1 MALDSPS
8 TFSDWYWADQI
19 EADKA
24 RSEEI
29 EASLAPVA
37 QAFID
42 SLAGIGELPPNLAAV
57 LNQLKAPTAPDWD
70 NVLVRFVS
78 NVGAGLAQRILG
90 HEIKEFDYKMNSYL
104 HNTLITPEI
113 AHNLM
118 LRKKITPEL
127 WQARMLTGGFSEL
140 EGAFVYE
147 SMKPYPNLPD
157 IIAYGRYHS
166 DPENPREFVRNLYD
180 ISVNDWD
187 MWNWLSFQKPNTEHV
202 LSLFKRGTL
211 LEFDAKNELSKL
223 GWQGID
229 KNYMLE
235 LAYSLPNPML
245 LVQGELM
252 QEVVSTAI
260 IQDISKCDIH
270 PDYAEVYLDGI
281 LTKPATGDII
291 QYLLRQDPNLGN
303 LNKELRKIGVHPQ
316 YWDLYRELAYPIP
329 PIADIITM
337 AVREAFSPAIAARFG
352 QYEDLPPEFVTWVG
366 KKGLSKEWAERYWA
380 AHWSLPSPQQGF
392 EMLHRGIIGKDDLQL
407 LMRALDIMP
416 FWRDKMIQMSY
427 QPLTRIDVR
436 RMYQLGVLNEAE
448 VYKAY
453 QSVGYDDLNAK
464 RMTDFTVKQIRQS
477 LSRFTPADIV
487 RAYTNRFIDAGEAG
501 NLLRQ
506 IGIKEAEIS
515 YIVSTAG
522 YKRAWAI
529 KEDQITAIENLY
541 KKHTYTET
549 ETRAKL
555 QALYLPT
562 DHIDTLLQ
570 QWQLSAKATVTATWT
585 NTQTLSFL
593 KKGLINR
600 DRAITEFRALG
611 YDEDHINVYLASAQ
625 TA

>member
-1 MALDSPS
+1 MAIENPT
-8 TFSDWYWADQI
+8 TFSDWYWLDSV
-19 EADKA
+19 EAQKT
-24 RSEEI
+24 RSEAI
-29 EASLAPVA
+29 EKSLAPVA
-37 QAFID
+37 QALID
-42 SLAGIGELPPNLAAV
+42 SLAGMGELPPNFAAL
-57 LNQLKAPTAPDWD
+57 LNSLKAPTAPDWD

-104 HNTLITPEI
+104 HNTLITPDI

-147 SMKPYPNLPD
+147 SLKPYPNLPD

-166 DPENPREFVRNLYD
+166 DPENPKEFVRNLYD

-187 MWNWLSFQKPNTEHV
+187 MWNWLSTMKPNTEQV

-211 LEFDAKNELSKL
+211 LEFDCKTELAKL
-223 GWQGID
+223 GWQGVD
-229 KNYMLE
+229 VGYMQE

-260 IQDISKCDIH
+260 LQDISKCDIH

-291 QYLLRQDPNLGN
+291 QYLLRQDPNLNN
-303 LNKELRKIGVHPQ
+303 LNKELRKIGVHPA
-316 YWDLYRELAYPIP
+316 YWDLYKELAYPIP

-337 AVREAFSPAIAARFG
+337 AVREAFSPAIASRFG

-427 QPLTRIDVR
+427 SPLTRVDVR
-436 RMYQLGVLNEAE
+436 RMYQLGVLTETE
-448 VYKAY
+448 VYKSY
-453 QSVGYDDLNAK
+453 QAIGYDELNAK
-464 RMTDFTVKQIRQS
+464 KMTDFTVKSIRQS
-477 LSRFTPADIV
+477 LSRFSSNDV
-487 RAYTNRFIDAGEAG
+487 LRAYTNRFIDSGEAQSM
-501 NLLRQ
+501 LRQ

-515 YIVSTAG
+515 YIIQTAS

-529 KEDQITAIENLY
+529 KEEHVTAVENLY
-541 KKHTYTET
+541 KKGTNTEAQ
-549 ETRAKL
+549 TRAELQKL
-555 QALYLPT
+555 NLPS

-570 QWQLSAKATVTATWT
+570 QWQLRARAAVTATWT

-600 DRAITEFRALG
+600 DRATTEFKALG
-611 YDEDHINVYLASAQ
+611 YDEDHINVYLASVQ

>member
-1 MALDSPS
+1 MALDSPT

-29 EASLAPVA
+29 EKSLAPVA
-37 QAFID
+37 QVLLD
-42 SLAGIGELPPNLAAV
+42 SLAGVGELPPNLTAF

-70 NVLVRFVS
+70 NVLVRFVA
-78 NVGAGLAQRILG
+78 NVGSGLAQRILG

-104 HNTLITPEI
+104 HNTLITPDI

-147 SMKPYPNLPD
+147 SLKPYPTLPD
-157 IIAYGRYHS
+157 IITYGRYHS
-166 DPENPREFVRNLYD
+166 DPDNPKELVRSLYD
-180 ISVNDWD
+180 ISDSDWD
-187 MWNWLSFQKPNTEHV
+187 MWNWLSTIKPNTEQI

-211 LEFDAKNELSKL
+211 LPSDTKTSLAKL
-223 GWQGID
+223 GWQGPD
-229 KNYMLE
+229 VDYMLE

-252 QEVVSTAI
+252 QEVVSTVI
-260 IQDISKCDIH
+260 LEDISKADIH
-270 PDYAEVYLDGI
+270 PDYAQVYLDGI

-291 QYLLRQDPNLGN
+291 QNLLRTDPNLNN
-303 LNKELRKIGVHPQ
+303 LNKELRKIGVHPE
-316 YWDLYRELAYPIP
+316 YWDLYRELAHPIP
-329 PIADIITM
+329 PVADIITM
-337 AVREAFSPAIAARFG
+337 AVREAFSPEIASRFG
-352 QYEDLPPEFVTWVG
+352 QYEDLPSEFVEWVG

-380 AHWSLPSPQQGF
+380 AHWGLPSPQQGF
-392 EMLHRGIIGKDDLQL
+392 EMLHRGIIGKEDLQL

-427 QPLTRIDVR
+427 EPLTRIDVR

-448 VYKAY
+448 VDKSYRDI
-453 QSVGYDDLNAK
+453 GYDDLNAK
-464 RMTDFTVKQIRQS
+464 RMTDFTVKSIRQS
-477 LSRFTPADIV
+477 LSHFTPADIV
-487 RAYTNRFIDAGEAG
+487 RAYTNRFIDAGEAA

-506 IGIKEAEIS
+506 IGIKEAEIN

-522 YKRAWAI
+522 YKLLWAEKTDKI
-529 KEDQITAIENLY
+529 SAIENLY
-541 KKHTYTET
+541 KKGTNTEA
-549 ETRAKL
+549 ETRKQL
-555 QALYLPT
+555 QAIYLPT

-570 QWQLSAKATVTATWT
+570 QWQLSAKAEVTATWT

-593 KKGLINR
+593 KKGLITT
-600 DRAITEFRALG
+600 DRATTEFKALG
-611 YDEDHINVYLASAQ
+611 YDAEHIAVYLASVQSA
-625 TA
+625 